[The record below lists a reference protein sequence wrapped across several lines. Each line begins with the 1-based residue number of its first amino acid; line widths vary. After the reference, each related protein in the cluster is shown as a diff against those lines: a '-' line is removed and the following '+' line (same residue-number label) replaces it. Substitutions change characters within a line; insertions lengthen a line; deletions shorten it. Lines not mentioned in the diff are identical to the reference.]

1 MLKESI
7 ECVLYYQRD
16 LELLLHISKNW
27 LKHITIVKHTDN
39 GWLLH
44 VLKASF
50 QRRQNNWLEDSSE
63 M

>member
-27 LKHITIVKHTDN
+27 LKHITIVKHTDD
-39 GWLLH
+39 G
-44 VLKASF
+44 
-50 QRRQNNWLEDSSE
+50 
-63 M
+63 